1 MDWDIGKEGGGKI
14 QKLILA
20 LIISAVVG
28 VCPIITPA
36 FAADEQQHGET
47 KIEIELEKQA
57 IVVKIE
63 RPSIVFPIRWKNPD
77 FPEEREYLLK
87 QDFRDEIR
95 KLTGVE
101 L

>member
-1 MDWDIGKEGGGKI
+1 MDKYSGKEGWSKI
-14 QKLILA
+14 QKLTAFIIL
-20 LIISAVVG
+20 LGGFVFFLSTTSV
-28 VCPIITPA
+28 
-36 FAADEQQHGET
+36 FAADEQEPEET

-63 RPSIVFPIRWKNPD
+63 RPSIVFPVRWKNPD

-95 KLTGVE
+95 KITGNR
-101 L
+101 